1 VLSLL
6 ASWLELHFLLNPE
19 PNEYFFG
26 DFGMTDNITI
36 NDSAG
41 YYLCKIIK
49 DKDFIRIV
57 IGQLGS
63 HSNRKFGVTY
73 TRKSGCSKDD
83 TNFRGRWKN
92 HRRQQDDYAN
102 TTIPYVDAKVPG
114 ALCKGGPVAYVVTDA
129 SGITNQWVLD
139 YVAPSMRSATFCADP

>member
-63 HSNRKFGVTY
+63 HSNRKFG
-73 TRKSGCSKDD
+73 
-83 TNFRGRWKN
+83 
-92 HRRQQDDYAN
+92 
-102 TTIPYVDAKVPG
+102 
-114 ALCKGGPVAYVVTDA
+114 GPVAYVVTDA